1 METRERNIA
10 LCVLFS
16 IITCGIYT
24 IYWMIV
30 LNDDMLD
37 ALNENG
43 TSGGMVF
50 ILSLVTCGI
59 YGLYWIYQMG
69 QRVDRLGQ
77 MNGKNTNN
85 TGLMYLLIS
94 LFGFSIVIYAIIQN
108 ELNHYYR
115 EVPPTYYQ

>member
-1 METRERNIA
+1 M
-10 LCVLFS
+10 
-16 IITCGIYT
+16 
-24 IYWMIV
+24 